1 MEEITM
7 IRSPSLSIDSMMSR
21 ERKRG
26 VGQGSIL
33 LQLLCHKVYRTG
45 WNDHVDD
52 LEVSFCVIV
61 IILYDCDEVD
71 VRCLVCVGSGKHQ
84 RAAAAAAA
92 AGSSMNNNNN
102 NNTNPTASDSAV
114 TSGGVFAPPTGSQK
128 REQLSVFTAE
138 NLSATPP
145 ALKIEQ
151 QHRRDEEFSD
161 LKEWSSSSDKQK
173 LALHSPLP
181 TQCGNI
187 IGFESTGTPKRTP
200 WKQGEEPLE
209 TPVGLRSSS
218 KNRRK
223 GSQPKKT
230 EI

>member
-1 MEEITM
+1 MITL
-7 IRSPSLSIDSMMSR
+7 I
-21 ERKRG
+21 
-26 VGQGSIL
+26 
-33 LQLLCHKVYRTG
+33 
-45 WNDHVDD
+45 
-52 LEVSFCVIV
+52 CVA
-61 IILYDCDEVD
+61 DN
-71 VRCLVCVGSGKHQ
+71 VGSGKHQ
-84 RAAAAAAA
+84 RAAAAAAV
-92 AGSSMNNNNN
+92 AGSSMNNNNNN

-145 ALKIEQ
+145 ALKFEQ
-151 QHRRDEEFSD
+151 QHRRDEELSD
-161 LKEWSSSSDKQK
+161 LKEWSSSSDKLK
-173 LALHSPLP
+173 STLLSPSPLP

-187 IGFESTGTPKRTP
+187 IGFENTGTPKRTP
-200 WKQGEEPLE
+200 RKQNEEPLE